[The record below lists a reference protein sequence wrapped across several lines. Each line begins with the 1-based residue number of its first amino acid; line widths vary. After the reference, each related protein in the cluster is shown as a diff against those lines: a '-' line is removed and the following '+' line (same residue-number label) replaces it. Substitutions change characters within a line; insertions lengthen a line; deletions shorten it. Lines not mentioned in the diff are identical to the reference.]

1 VTRLSE
7 TLGMKETGRTV
18 SMEAAGYTIGTGQ
31 ATTRDRD
38 YNDLVWICSKSRIN
52 GRRTGPHEMTAFL
65 GTLLEVVIRY
75 FLYIVEAL
83 MVVFLV
89 RSAVRHTHS
98 RQKRLPRFD
107 WFHWLARRRALA
119 VLTVGILPLAIRAAL
134 LPILP
139 PRIPLIADDFSYTLS
154 GDTFALGRLT
164 NPAHPLW
171 THFESLHIIQQPTYM
186 SMYFPAPGLFLA
198 AGKVVTGHPWAG
210 VWLSVGLMCAALCWM
225 LQAWLPPTWALLGG
239 LIAVARLGIFGYWMN
254 TYFGGAVS
262 ALGGALV
269 LGALPRLIRKHRI
282 RDALWMA
289 LGLIIMANSRP
300 YEGSFLALPVAVA
313 LAVWAFGRKR
323 PSWRVS
329 VFRVAVP
336 MLVALS
342 IGGAATL
349 YYWWRVTGNPFL
361 SPQQLQQQTYLITP
375 YFIWQSPAK
384 TEPVYRSAALR
395 AFYAGAQMDYYR
407 STRSIPGWLWASVV
421 KIGDFWLFYLGPV
434 LTLPLL
440 ALPWALRDRR
450 IRFLLIA
457 GLVFLAGLGFD
468 IWFYPHYAAAATA
481 LLYAI
486 LLQSMR
492 HLRLWRRRTRR
503 SGTVLVRGIPLICAA
518 MVAVCAA
525 AQPLPYHPGDFPA
538 TWCYTVTGVTY
549 RADIVARL
557 RRLGGQ
563 HLILVRWEK
572 GDNPFNQWVYNE
584 PEIDKADVVWA
595 WETDHPE
602 ELLRYFGG
610 RRVWVLHVP
619 WEGPPELAPYG
630 QSRRTE

>member
-1 VTRLSE
+1 
-7 TLGMKETGRTV
+7 M
-18 SMEAAGYTIGTGQ
+18 IF
-31 ATTRDRD
+31 
-38 YNDLVWICSKSRIN
+38 
-52 GRRTGPHEMTAFL
+52 FL
-65 GTLLEVVIRY
+65 GTLLAILIRY
-75 FLYIVEAL
+75 ILYFAEAL
-83 MVVFLV
+83 AVILLV
-89 RSAVRHTHS
+89 RSALRHPHPRAKWS
-98 RQKRLPRFD
+98 RGFG
-107 WFHWLARRRALA
+107 WFHWLARRRKLA
-119 VLTVGILPLAIRAAL
+119 IVTVGILPIAIRTAL

-139 PRIPLIADDFSYTLS
+139 PRLPWIADDFAYILS

-186 SMYFPAPGLFLA
+186 SMYFPAQGLFLA
-198 AGKVVTGHPWAG
+198 AGKVVAGHPWAG
-210 VWLSVGLMCAALCWM
+210 VCLSVGLMCAALCWM

-254 TYFGGAVS
+254 TYYGGAVP

-289 LGLIIMANSRP
+289 LGLIILANSRP

-329 VFRVAVP
+329 VFRVAAP
-336 MLVALS
+336 MLVALL
-342 IGGAATL
+342 IGGSATL

-395 AFYAGAQMDYYR
+395 AFYTGAQMDYYR
-407 STRSIPGWLWASVV
+407 STRSIPGWLRASVV
-421 KIGDFWLFYLGPV
+421 KIRDSWLFYLGPV

-440 ALPWALRDRR
+440 ALPWVLKDRR

-468 IWFYPHYAAAATA
+468 IWFYPHYAAPATA

-492 HLRLWRRRTRR
+492 HLRLWRRRTQA
-503 SGTVLVRGIPLICAA
+503 SGMAIVRAIPIICAA
-518 MVAVCAA
+518 MLAA
-525 AQPLPYHPGDFPA
+525 RVVAQPLPYHPPDFPM
-538 TWCYTVTGVTY
+538 TWCYSLPGGTH
-549 RADIVARL
+549 RAEVLDKL

-563 HLILVRWEK
+563 HLILVRWNK
-572 GDNPFNQWVYNE
+572 GDNPFEQWVYND

-595 WETDHPE
+595 WETDRPE

-610 RRVWVLHVP
+610 RRVWVLLAP
-619 WEGPPELAPYG
+619 WQGPPELSPYVV
-630 QSRRTE
+630 R